1 MDTADETLRRSI
13 AAVWRIESAKIVATV
28 ARMVRD
34 VGVAEDLAQDALIAA
49 LEQWPAAGMPDNPG
63 AWLTTVA
70 KRRALDWLRRQQML
84 EREHEQLG
92 HELELQQQMADND
105 RSDATDDAMD
115 DDI

>member
-49 LEQWPAAGMPDNPG
+49 KRLCANRATAYVELHVHASAGQ
-63 AWLTTVA
+63 TA
-70 KRRALDWLRRQQML
+70 KKPESRGRASRRASGTRPNSSVETRVGVEEAAFL
-84 EREHEQLG
+84 E
-92 HELELQQQMADND
+92 
-105 RSDATDDAMD
+105 
-115 DDI
+115 